1 MINPR
6 YKAFSVAASEGSLTK
21 AAELLNYSPSGV
33 SQLITALEK
42 ELGFSLFER
51 SKKGLTITSN
61 GSAILPVIRELLS
74 QEERLQQVISEI
86 HGLSVGVIN
95 IGAYSSIASHWLPGL
110 INQFC
115 HQYPGIKINMM
126 EGIHQKN
133 EEWLNN
139 RTVDLAFF
147 SYKKNMSYDWIP
159 LADDPMVAV
168 LPKSHPR
175 ANDSSY
181 PIKEVVKE
189 SFIMPAQGRDDDVID
204 LLKRH
209 HIQPKISFSTLENFA
224 ALALI
229 EEGLGMS
236 IMNNLITL
244 NYQCDVVKLPVDPPS
259 SIKLGIAIPSLEN
272 ASPAVRRFIDFAKQ
286 KLMQP

>member
-42 ELGFSLFER
+42 ELGFTLFER
-51 SKKGLTITSN
+51 SKKGLTITSD
-61 GSAILPVIRELLS
+61 GSAILPVIRELLN

-86 HGLSVGVIN
+86 HGLSVGTIN

-110 INQFC
+110 LNQFC
-115 HQYPGIKINMM
+115 QMYPGIKINMM

-147 SYKKNMSYDWIP
+147 SYKKGMSYDWIP

-168 LPKSHPR
+168 LPKNHMR
-175 ANDSSY
+175 ADDSAY
-181 PIKEVVKE
+181 PIKDVAKE

-209 HIQPKISFSTLENFA
+209 KIQPHISFSTLENFA
-224 ALALI
+224 SLALI
-229 EEGLGMS
+229 EQGMGMS
-236 IMNNLITL
+236 IMNDLITL
-244 NYQCDVVKLPVDPPS
+244 NYQCDVVKLPLDPPA
-259 SIKLGIAIPSLEN
+259 SIKLGIAVPSLEN

-286 KLMQP
+286 KLSKG

>member
-51 SKKGLTITSN
+51 SKKGLTITSD
-61 GSAILPVIRELLS
+61 GASILPVIRELLN

-95 IGAYSSIASHWLPGL
+95 IGAYSSIASHWLPEL

-126 EGIHQKN
+126 EGIHQMN

-175 ANDSSY
+175 ANDKAY
-181 PIKEVVKE
+181 PIKDAARE

-204 LLKRH
+204 LLKRY

-229 EEGLGMS
+229 EQGMGMS
-236 IMNNLITL
+236 IMNNLITI
-244 NYQCDVVKLPVDPPS
+244 NYQCDVVKLPLDPPA

-286 KLMQP
+286 KLSH